1 MTLERIIPVGT
12 LVEYATIECGYLLGW
27 TTRIIYDDDTKG
39 LFGYSIRTFD
49 GELETRISEGVRVAQ
64 VGVDILRLVD
74 L

>member
-1 MTLERIIPVGT
+1 MSLVRIIPVGT
-12 LVEYATIECGYLLGW
+12 LVEYATVECGYLLGW

-39 LFGYSIRTFD
+39 LFGYRIRTFE

-64 VGVDILRLVD
+64 IDLDITRLVS

>member
-1 MTLERIIPVGT
+1 MMKTM
-12 LVEYATIECGYLLGW
+12 
-27 TTRIIYDDDTKG
+27 G

-64 VGVDILRLVD
+64 VGVDISQLVE